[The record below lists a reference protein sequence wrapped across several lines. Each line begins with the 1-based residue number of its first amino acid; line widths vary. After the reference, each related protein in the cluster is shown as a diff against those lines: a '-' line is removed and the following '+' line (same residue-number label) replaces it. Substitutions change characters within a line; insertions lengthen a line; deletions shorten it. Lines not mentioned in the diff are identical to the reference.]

1 MYFLKSR
8 GRNILLNKQLN
19 ISAGR
24 KSLIIIQETTDEIMS
39 SSLWLKRRNTKVT
52 YEYIWWGWSETYFFT
67 VDVELNMNS
76 SLHMFDVEVGS
87 LLEHKDSER
96 SITRSQI

>member
-39 SSLWLKRRNTKVT
+39 SSLWLKRRNTKVI